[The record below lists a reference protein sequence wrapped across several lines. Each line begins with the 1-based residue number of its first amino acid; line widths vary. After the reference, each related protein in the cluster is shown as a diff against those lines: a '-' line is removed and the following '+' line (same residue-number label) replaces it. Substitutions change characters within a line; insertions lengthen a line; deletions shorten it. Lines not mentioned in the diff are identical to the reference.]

1 MTDIKAVITHMR
13 KPVHS
18 GQESGFT
25 LIELLAVVTLTAI
38 LMTLGA
44 SAVRRFWFVQS
55 LSGAQNELVTQ
66 LRDQQQEARTINPK
80 VYGARFWFG
89 SSDWELISYDPSKI
103 GVGEQCEQH
112 VVPRQFQTGV
122 VVTAATNFADP
133 AGVAMSPC
141 LKGADELVFF
151 YARGSATPGSITV
164 YQPNIDRSLRV
175 CVTGLTGRVARC

>member
-1 MTDIKAVITHMR
+1 MR
-13 KPVHS
+13 TSVHS

-38 LMTLGA
+38 LMTIGA

-55 LSGAQNELVTQ
+55 LSGAQNEVVTQ
-66 LRDQQQEARTINPK
+66 LRDMQQEARATEPK

-89 SSDWELISYDPSKI
+89 ESDWELISYDRAQP
-103 GVGEQCEQH
+103 VGQRCEQH
-112 VVPRQFQTGV
+112 VRPRQFNTGV
-122 VVTAATNFADP
+122 VVTAATTFEDP
-133 AGVAMSPC
+133 LPSGEMSQC
-141 LKGADELVFF
+141 LKGADEMIFF

-175 CVTGLTGRVARC
+175 CVTGLTGRVSRC